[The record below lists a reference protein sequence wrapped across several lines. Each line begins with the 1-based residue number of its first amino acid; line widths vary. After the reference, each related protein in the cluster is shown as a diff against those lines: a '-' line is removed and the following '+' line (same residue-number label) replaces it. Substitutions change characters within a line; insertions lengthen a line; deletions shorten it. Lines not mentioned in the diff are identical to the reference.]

1 MIKDKEKALLLARF
15 LVEDNDE
22 DIVFFNEEMELNINM
37 IKSRFKN
44 VVGKVTIFSNEEETK
59 LHESLIPV

>member
-22 DIVFFNEEMELNINM
+22 EIVYFSEDLELNID
-37 IKSRFKN
+37 IVKSRFKT
-44 VVGKVTIFSNEEETK
+44 VVGKVIIFSNEEETK